1 MANLSE
7 NPQWV
12 DGIYQIET
20 SDPVVG
26 GPDGVSNRQAKE
38 LANRTRYLKKEQEK
52 TGSDLA
58 THAAAADP
66 HTQYAPKAN
75 PTFTGTPKA
84 PTPATDNNSQQVA
97 TTAFVKS
104 VAATKLAKDQ
114 NGADIQDRELFN
126 RNLGSSRAYSSSIP
140 IGGSAGSW
148 TTAEFI
154 GWLESQGAFVHAYWA
169 CRGSWSYTHNKI
181 ISDTE
186 CGQIP
191 LAGSVVEVM
200 GQHDATT
207 IRITTPSTTPA
218 GLSDSANAQFT
229 YIYNGVDYSPG
240 WRRDYNTKNKPTATD
255 VGALPEKAVA
265 QAAAKLATPR
275 TINGVPFDGSANI
288 ALTPANIGA
297 LPVAGTAA
305 AATKLAVARKI
316 AGVAFDGTADI
327 DVNSQGIFSA
337 SLSIGNAVDLN
348 TYTTPGLY
356 HQAVNAQA
364 ASGKNYPEAQAGS
377 LEVLKH
383 AGITQVYR
391 IYNNSRCYK
400 RTQYS
405 GAWSAWV
412 LDYDTANKP
421 TAADVGAITKADADN
436 HYVRQGS
443 SGVVY
448 KNDDLAWNSP
458 TGAYLK
464 DNGGD
469 ASLIWHIGLNTG
481 STSAA
486 QFHFNYA
493 NGGLKYRSARDNHGF
508 ERPWAR
514 IYTDQD
520 KPTAADIGALPIAG
534 TAVAATKLAT
544 SRKIN
549 GVEFDGTTDINLNL
563 GLKLKALG
571 QYSPM
576 NAVGVEFTAVNANT
590 LRCYITRQDQGYY
603 VELGVTKMV
612 LVDATLTDVISA
624 PYVRRRLAGSFP
636 VTKITMDNGLNASN
650 GLWEIN
656 YPNHGVAVG
665 AKKSFYI
672 MGLVYREVGMHAIGQ
687 VADIDG
693 LYYQMNVELD
703 TTVSNPRVPII
714 AYAES
719 ELSSYF
725 AIPIQVYGRKNFVN
739 QRFGSIAHADFL
751 DNSHISV
758 CASDNNTDGII
769 ISSMVTVMVYDL

>member
-38 LANRTRYLKKEQEK
+38 LASRTSYLKKEQEK

-58 THAAAADP
+58 KHTAAADP
-66 HTQYAPKAN
+66 HTQYAPKEN

-84 PTPATDNNSQQVA
+84 PTPATDSNSQQIA
-97 TTAFVKS
+97 TTAFVRS
-104 VAATKLAKDQ
+104 VGSTKLAKDQ

-140 IGGSAGSW
+140 IGGSAGLW

-154 GWLESQGAFVHAYWA
+154 GWLESQGAFVHAYWV
-169 CRGSWSYTHNKI
+169 CRGSWSYVHNKI

-200 GQHDATT
+200 GQNDATT

-218 GLSDSANAQFT
+218 GFSDSANAQFT
-229 YIYNGVDYSPG
+229 YVYNGIDYSPG
-240 WRRDYNTKNKPTATD
+240 WRRDYNTKNKPTAAD
-255 VGALPEKAVA
+255 VGALPVNAVA
-265 QAAAKLATPR
+265 QAAAKFATPR

-297 LPVAGTAA
+297 LPASGTAVSA
-305 AATKLAVARKI
+305 AKLAVARKI

-327 DVNSQGIFSA
+327 NINSQGIFSA

-348 TYTTPGLY
+348 AYTTPGLY
-356 HQAVNAQA
+356 HQAANVQA

-405 GAWSAWV
+405 GVWSAWV
-412 LDYDTANKP
+412 LDYDTENKP
-421 TAADVGAITKADADN
+421 TAADIGAMAKTDADN
-436 HYVRQGS
+436 NYVRQGS

-464 DNGGD
+464 DNGTHS
-469 ASLIWHIGLNTG
+469 SLIWHMGLNTG
-481 STSAA
+481 SASAA
-486 QFHFNYA
+486 QFYFDFA
-493 NGGLKYRSARDNHGF
+493 NGGVKYRSSRDNSGF
-508 ERPWAR
+508 EKPWAR
-514 IYTDQD
+514 IYSDQD
-520 KPTAADIGALPIAG
+520 KPTAAEIGAYTKAE
-534 TAVAATKLAT
+534 TDAHVAAAIKIANNAATEAVSANTNANERVPSVRKVNGKVLTSDITLTADDVGAMPANSPGVKIWVSGEYTPAT
-544 SRKIN
+544 STPIVVSHGLANIN
-549 GVEFDGTTDINLNL
+549 
-563 GLKLKALG
+563 
-571 QYSPM
+571 P
-576 NAVGVEFTAVNANT
+576 
-590 LRCYITRQDQGYY
+590 LRCRCD
-603 VELGVTKMV
+603 V
-612 LVDATLTDVISA
+612 LVKCIAAEGEYRVGDFAINPMTL
-624 PYVRRRLAGSFP
+624 F
-636 VTKITMDNGLNASN
+636 MQQ
-650 GLWEIN
+650 
-656 YPNHGVAVG
+656 GVAHPYSLLPALNTSTVQLNMMHYL
-665 AKKSFYI
+665 AASFKTST
-672 MGLVYREVGMHAIGQ
+672 IG
-687 VADIDG
+687 
-693 LYYQMNVELD
+693 
-703 TTVSNPRVPII
+703 
-714 AYAES
+714 
-719 ELSSYF
+719 
-725 AIPIQVYGRKNFVN
+725 N
-739 QRFGSIAHADFL
+739 QQLNMANWRFILRIF
-751 DNSHISV
+751 
-758 CASDNNTDGII
+758 
-769 ISSMVTVMVYDL
+769 Y

>member
-38 LANRTRYLKKEQEK
+38 LASRTRYLKKEQEK

-703 TTVSNPRVPII
+703 TPVSNPRVPII

>member
-38 LANRTRYLKKEQEK
+38 LASRTSYLKKEQEK

-58 THAAAADP
+58 KHTTAADP
-66 HTQYAPKAN
+66 HTQYAPKEN

-84 PTPATDNNSQQVA
+84 PTPATDSNSQQIA

-104 VAATKLAKDQ
+104 VGATKLAKDQ

-140 IGGSAGSW
+140 IGGSAGLW

-154 GWLESQGAFVHAYWA
+154 GWLESQGAFVHAYWV
-169 CRGSWSYTHNKI
+169 CRGSWSYAHNKI

-200 GQHDATT
+200 GQNDATT

-229 YIYNGVDYSPG
+229 YVYNGIDYSPG
-240 WRRDYNTKNKPTATD
+240 WRRDYNTKNKPTAAD
-255 VGALPEKAVA
+255 VGALPVNAVA

-288 ALTPANIGA
+288 ALTPANLGLTETVNLAAGA
-297 LPVAGTAA
+297 LPKTGGIMSGGVRLGGN
-305 AATKLAVARKI
+305 LDLPLERRI
-316 AGVAFDGTADI
+316 AGVFPD
-327 DVNSQGIFSA
+327 
-337 SLSIGNAVDLN
+337 N
-348 TYTTPGLY
+348 TYREMLWL
-356 HQAVNAQA
+356 
-364 ASGKNYPEAQAGS
+364 ASDNSIQVGDINSEIAIRTKGS
-377 LEVLKH
+377 LNILIKDKWH
-383 AGITQVYR
+383 QGYHT
-391 IYNNSRCYK
+391 
-400 RTQYS
+400 
-405 GAWSAWV
+405 GF
-412 LDYDTANKP
+412 KP
-421 TAADVGAITKADADN
+421 TAADIGAVTKTDADN
-436 HYVRQGS
+436 NYVRQGS

-493 NGGLKYRSARDNHGF
+493 NGGLKYRSARDSLGF

-520 KPTAADIGALPIAG
+520 KPTAAEIGALSLSEIVGIPMPWSQATAPSGWLKCNGQVFDKNIYPLLAQAYPSGILPDLRGEFVRGWDDGRQIDKGRGLLTLQQATIVGVGDPNISATALVSLYNNVDNNLSTIASNLNG
-534 TAVAATKLAT
+534 EIPV
-544 SRKIN
+544 KIN
-549 GVEFDGTTDINLNL
+549 DDAVKVLSGAGRFD
-563 GLKLKALG
+563 
-571 QYSPM
+571 P
-576 NAVGVEFTAVNANT
+576 VTASQAS
-590 LRCYITRQDQGYY
+590 
-603 VELGVTKMV
+603 M
-612 LVDATLTDVISA
+612 
-624 PYVRRRLAGSFP
+624 YVRPRNIAF
-636 VTKITMDNGLNASN
+636 
-650 GLWEIN
+650 N
-656 YPNHGVAVG
+656 YIVRA
-665 AKKSFYI
+665 A
-672 MGLVYREVGMHAIGQ
+672 
-687 VADIDG
+687 
-693 LYYQMNVELD
+693 
-703 TTVSNPRVPII
+703 
-714 AYAES
+714 
-719 ELSSYF
+719 
-725 AIPIQVYGRKNFVN
+725 
-739 QRFGSIAHADFL
+739 
-751 DNSHISV
+751 
-758 CASDNNTDGII
+758 
-769 ISSMVTVMVYDL
+769 

>member
-20 SDPVVG
+20 SDPVAG

-38 LANRTRYLKKEQEK
+38 LASRTSYLKKEQEK

-58 THAAAADP
+58 THAAASDP
-66 HTQYAPKAN
+66 HTQYAPKAS

-84 PTPATDNNSQQVA
+84 PTPATDSNSQQVA
-97 TTAFVKS
+97 TTAFVRS
-104 VAATKLAKDQ
+104 AGATKLAKDQ

-140 IGGSAGSW
+140 IGGGAGLW

-154 GWLESQGAFVHAYWA
+154 GWLESQGAFVHAYWV
-169 CRGSWSYTHNKI
+169 CRGSWSYSHNKI

-200 GQHDATT
+200 GQNGATT
-207 IRITTPSTTPA
+207 IRVTTPSTTPA

-229 YIYNGVDYSPG
+229 YIYNGFDYSPG
-240 WRRDYNTKNKPTATD
+240 WRRDYNTKNKPTAAD
-255 VGALPEKAVA
+255 IGALSEKAVA

-275 TINGVPFDGSANI
+275 TINGVPFDGTANI
-288 ALTPANIGA
+288 TLTPANLGLTETVNLAAGA
-297 LPVAGTAA
+297 LPKTGGVMSGSVRLGGNLDLPVEKRITGMFPDN
-305 AATKLAVARKI
+305 TYREMLWLASDNSIQV
-316 AGVAFDGTADI
+316 G
-327 DVNSQGIFSA
+327 DVNSEVA
-337 SLSIGNAVDLN
+337 LR
-348 TYTTPGLY
+348 T
-356 HQAVNAQA
+356 
-364 ASGKNYPEAQAGS
+364 KGS
-377 LEVLKH
+377 LNILVKDKWH
-383 AGITQVYR
+383 QGYHT
-391 IYNNSRCYK
+391 
-400 RTQYS
+400 
-405 GAWSAWV
+405 GF
-412 LDYDTANKP
+412 KP
-421 TAADVGAITKADADN
+421 TAAEIGAITKTEADN
-436 HYVRQGS
+436 TYVHQGS

-448 KNDDLAWNSP
+448 PDSDLAWNSP

-464 DNGGD
+464 DNGGYS
-469 ASLIWHIGLNTG
+469 SLIWHMGLNTG
-481 STSAA
+481 SASSA
-486 QFHFNYA
+486 QFHFGYSNS
-493 NGGLKYRSARDNHGF
+493 GLMYRSSRDNSGF
-508 ERPWAR
+508 EKPWAR
-514 IYTDQD
+514 IYSDQD
-520 KPTAADIGALPIAG
+520 KPTAAEIGALPVAG
-534 TAVAATKLAT
+534 TAVAANKLAT
-544 SRKIN
+544 PRKIN

-636 VTKITMDNGLNASN
+636 VTKITMDSGLNASN
-650 GLWEIN
+650 GMWEIN

-672 MGLVYREVGMHAIGQ
+672 MGLVYREVGMRAIGQ
-687 VADIDG
+687 VAEIDG

-703 TTVSNPRVPII
+703 TPVSNLRAPII
-714 AYAES
+714 AHAES

-769 ISSMVTVMVYDL
+769 ISSMVTVMVYDV

>member
-38 LANRTRYLKKEQEK
+38 LASRTRYLKKEQEK

-104 VAATKLAKDQ
+104 VAAAKLAKDQ
-114 NGADIQDRELFN
+114 NGADILDRELFN

-140 IGGSAGSW
+140 IGGSAGLW

-154 GWLESQGAFVHAYWA
+154 GWLESQGAFVHAYWV

-240 WRRDYNTKNKPTATD
+240 WRRDYNTKNKPTAAD
-255 VGALPEKAVA
+255 VGALPANAVA

-275 TINGVPFDGSANI
+275 TINGVPFDGTANI

-297 LPVAGTAA
+297 LPAAGTAV

-327 DVNSQGIFSA
+327 DVNAQGIFSA

-356 HQAVNAQA
+356 HQAVNVQA

-405 GAWSAWV
+405 GVWSAWA

-421 TAADVGAITKADADN
+421 TAADIGAITKTDADN
-436 HYVRQGS
+436 NYVRKGS

-493 NGGLKYRSARDNHGF
+493 NGGLKYRSSRDSLGF

-520 KPTAADIGALPIAG
+520 KPTAAEIGAYTKAEMD
-534 TAVAATKLAT
+534 AYVAAAIKIANNAATEAASANTNANGRVPSVRKVNGKVLTSDITLTADDVGAMPANSPGVKIWVSGEYTPATSTPIVVSHGLVNINPLYCRCDVLVKCITAEGEYRVGDFAINPMTLFMQQGVAHPYSLLPALNTSTIQLNMMHYLAT
-544 SRKIN
+544 SFKTSTIGN
-549 GVEFDGTTDINLNL
+549 QILN
-563 GLKLKALG
+563 
-571 QYSPM
+571 M
-576 NAVGVEFTAVNANT
+576 ANWRCI
-590 LRCYITRQDQGYY
+590 LRI
-603 VELGVTKMV
+603 
-612 LVDATLTDVISA
+612 
-624 PYVRRRLAGSFP
+624 
-636 VTKITMDNGLNASN
+636 
-650 GLWEIN
+650 
-656 YPNHGVAVG
+656 
-665 AKKSFYI
+665 FY
-672 MGLVYREVGMHAIGQ
+672 
-687 VADIDG
+687 
-693 LYYQMNVELD
+693 
-703 TTVSNPRVPII
+703 
-714 AYAES
+714 
-719 ELSSYF
+719 
-725 AIPIQVYGRKNFVN
+725 
-739 QRFGSIAHADFL
+739 
-751 DNSHISV
+751 
-758 CASDNNTDGII
+758 
-769 ISSMVTVMVYDL
+769 